1 MLKTIWFFSNAMLL
15 SFSVQAASFNCQKA
29 QEPLEHTICDNKTLS
44 QLDSQLGTVYKN
56 LLEKQ
61 SKKQVEFLKKAQ
73 RYWAFS
79 REEKCG
85 SSNGSCLIDL
95 YKQRLETLDFF
106 ASKEYETTETA
117 KVSGIYHVEPMELL
131 VEALS
136 ETQLAVYISGAE
148 PTNARWICDF
158 SGQGTLQKNALHINA
173 DEHVVNINL
182 FGNQATVNTTG
193 ESEGSFFCGMGGSID
208 GKYLKEK

>member
-1 MLKTIWFFSNAMLL
+1 MLKTIWVFSNAMLL

-61 SKKQVEFLKKAQ
+61 PKKQAVFLKKAQ

-79 REEKCG
+79 RGDKCDA
-85 SSNGSCLIDL
+85 SNAECLIDL

-106 ASKEYETTETA
+106 ASDAYKSTETA
-117 KVSGIYHVEPMELL
+117 KVSGIYITEPMELL

-136 ETQLAVYISGAE
+136 ETQLTAYISGAE
-148 PTNARWICDF
+148 PTTARWICNFD
-158 SGQGTLQKNALHINA
+158 GQGALQKNTIRIDA
-173 DEHVVNINL
+173 DEHVVNIS
-182 FGNQATVNTTG
+182 FRGNQAFVETTG
-193 ESEGSFFCGMGGSID
+193 EGEGAFFCGMGGSID
-208 GKYLKEK
+208 GKYFKEK